1 MQEIFAGLIGNEQ
14 IKEHIGRDIKSGDWS
29 HAYIIEGAA
38 GSGKRTAAG
47 LIAAALSCERRASK
61 DAPLPCGECN
71 NCKRISKG
79 ISGDVVWITNGDAAS
94 IGVGAIRDLKSGLH
108 TLPNDS
114 DVRTYII
121 YPAERM
127 TEQAQNALLLSL
139 EEPPS
144 FVVFL
149 LLTEDATKLL
159 DTVRSRA
166 KLVRTET
173 FSSDEV
179 EKYLAGT
186 VEGARIKKSNPEKF
200 KVAVKLAGGSLGR
213 AVDFLGERAESL
225 ELISCRAV
233 ASEMISHIVKGRI
246 SELLKI
252 AYGKSIKNSAE
263 AKHVLTFADC
273 AIRDMLA
280 VKRNEEAELTFYTSA
295 EAALEDSGTV
305 AIKKLFYLHEEIC
318 RAITKLETNVSVKI
332 ALTDFAFKVASYKR

>member
-1 MQEIFAGLIGNEQ
+1 MSEIFGGLIGNRQ
-14 IKEHIGRDIKSGDWS
+14 VKEHIGRDIKSGDWS

-38 GSGKRTAAG
+38 GSGKRTAAE
-47 LIAAALSCERRASK
+47 LISAALSCENRTDGDK
-61 DAPLPCGECN
+61 PLPCGECD

-79 ISGDVVWITNGDAAS
+79 ISGDVVWITNGDSAS
-94 IGVGAIRDLKSGLH
+94 IGVGAIRDLKNGLL

-121 YPAERM
+121 YPAEKM

-149 LLTEDATKLL
+149 LLTEDSTKLL

-166 KLVRTET
+166 KLVRMET
-173 FSSDEV
+173 FDSETV
-179 EKYLAGT
+179 EEYLSKT

-213 AVDFLGERAESL
+213 AVDFLGERSDSL
-225 ELISCRAV
+225 ELISCRNLAAELV
-233 ASEMISHIVKGRI
+233 GYIARGRT
-246 SELLKI
+246 SELLKL
-252 AYGKSIKNSAE
+252 AFGKSIKNSAE
-263 AKHVLTFADC
+263 AKTVLAFADS
-273 AIRDMLA
+273 AVRDMLA
-280 VKRNEEAELTFYTSA
+280 IKKNEESELTFYTSV
-295 EAALEDSGTV
+295 EAAMEDAGSV
-305 AIKKLFYLHEEIC
+305 PVKKLFYLHEEIC

-332 ALTDFAFKVASYKR
+332 ALTDLAFKISTYKR